1 MRDQR
6 GMILVLGLLMLLLI
20 TLLGLAAVNAS
31 ISDLKVTGNYRA
43 AVQAFLA
50 AESGLEDVRSRLAQ
64 TSAQPIQ
71 DTAPNKVDWVVAVGT
86 AQRYGERNLS
96 IPRCDPLRPATDYFV
111 IVRHKTQ
118 DDPPRVLYWGDEN
131 EDGKP
136 EENTTTG
143 RNIYEVLSEG
153 FTHDE
158 GRKSLRAEFAK
169 VPSVTVPGAVYTK
182 ANTTIGGS
190 STQINGR
197 DGCGTSDRPAVV
209 SRGSINTNG
218 SPVLDGSPVDVEE
231 NSLMNLDLLL
241 IAQSLKDYATSLYN
255 TGGTYTG
262 MHWGT
267 PSLPVANEV
276 SSCGEHNIVYFTQSV
291 KLSGGT
297 TGCGIL
303 IVEGDLEVNGGFLWH
318 GLMIA
323 TGAIRFSG
331 GGEKNITGA
340 VLSGSE
346 IETDVISGNTVI
358 LFCSGA
364 ARQTDFLPLTLL
376 SWKELY

>member
-1 MRDQR
+1 
-6 GMILVLGLLMLLLI
+6 MILVVGLLMLLLI

-50 AESGLEDVRSRLAQ
+50 AESGLEDVRSRLAHS
-64 TSAQPIQ
+64 SAQPIQ
-71 DTAPNKVDWVVAVGT
+71 DTASDKVDWMAAVGT
-86 AQRYGERNLS
+86 AQQCQERNLTVV
-96 IPRCDPLRPATDYFV
+96 PYNPLRPATGYFV

-118 DDPPRVLYWGDEN
+118 SNPPKVLYWGDEN

-143 RNIYEVLSEG
+143 QNIYEVLSEG
-153 FTHDE
+153 FTPDE
-158 GRKSLRAEFAK
+158 GRKFLRAEFTK
-169 VPSVTVPGAVYTK
+169 IPVTLPGAVYTK
-182 ANTTIGGS
+182 AHTTIGGS
-190 STQINGR
+190 STHIKGR
-197 DGCGTSDRPAVV
+197 DGCGISDRPAVV
-209 SRGSINTNG
+209 SKGSVTKNG
-218 SPVLDGSPVDVEE
+218 SPVLDGSPVDVVE
-231 NSLMNLDLLL
+231 NSLMNLDLLVL
-241 IAQSLKDYATSLYN
+241 AQSLKGYATPLYE

-267 PSLPVANEV
+267 PSLPAANEV
-276 SSCGEHNIVYFTQSV
+276 SSCTEHNIVYFTQSV

-303 IVEGDLEVNGGFLWH
+303 VVEGNLDLEGGFLWH
-318 GLMIA
+318 GLVIV
-323 TGAIRFSG
+323 TGAIKFSG
-331 GGEKNITGA
+331 GGEKNITGS

-346 IETDVISGNTVI
+346 MEADTITGNMVI
-358 LFCSGA
+358 LFCSSA
-364 ARQTDFLPLTLL
+364 VRQTDFLPLTML